1 MTRLRRRLGSAGSES
16 GFTLIELMVASAL
29 GVIVLAGVSSMV
41 IGVMRSQPEV
51 SRRAENIS
59 TARWVLE
66 RLTREIRNGVVVET
80 ALPTEVAFR
89 TYLRRTACGTT
100 GVPASTAESIQCK
113 VTYRCTTTACSR
125 GEAPPTAA
133 ETGTMTTVFK
143 GIDDSQVFTYSP
155 GSTEPTYVG
164 VTLHL
169 PNPSGGG
176 DLTISDGASLRN
188 ATLEK

>member
-1 MTRLRRRLGSAGSES
+1 
-16 GFTLIELMVASAL
+16 MVASAL
-29 GVIVLAGVSSMV
+29 GVIVLAGVSTMV

-66 RLTREIRNGVVVET
+66 RLTRELRNGVVVDT
-80 ALPTEVAFR
+80 ALPTEVSFH
-89 TYLRRTACGTT
+89 TYVRRTACGASSVPSSTT
-100 GVPASTAESIQCK
+100 ASIQCK

-125 GEAPPTAA
+125 GEAPPAAA
-133 ETGTMTTVFK
+133 ETGSMTPIFK

-155 GSTEPTYVG
+155 SSSEPTYVG

-169 PNPSGGG
+169 PNPSGPG

-188 ATLEK
+188 ATLDK